1 MIRLATI
8 LDPENLVPDASGSS
22 KIEIVDELLNVI
34 ARHEPDMDVAQ
45 VWEKILEREG
55 IEDTSYGRGFAF
67 PHARTDAVSKMHL
80 AIGVSKAGAEEACR
94 DGSTLHVFCLLLT
107 PSNISKMYLQT
118 LSALA
123 MFARGE
129 GNLQRLRDCKSS
141 EEMMEVIWNSG
152 VMVNRDITVNDLMRH
167 DPVFARENHT
177 LRDVANQLF
186 RHRLS
191 ALPVIDKD
199 KRLLGHVTDRDLLT
213 AALPDFKAL
222 AADAN
227 FTPPEEPFEEL
238 LKRADTIDVAQLY
251 QEDHVTV
258 HPEESIVRVS
268 ALMIAQ
274 DLRRVYVTDDQER
287 LVGVLHRKDIVNMI
301 LRG

>member
-8 LDPENLVPDASGSS
+8 LETENLVSNMSGAN
-22 KIEIVDELLNVI
+22 KIEIVDELLKVI
-34 ARHEPDMDVAQ
+34 ARHEPDLDVAQ

-67 PHARTDAVSKMHL
+67 PHARTDAVTKMHL
-80 AIGVSKAGAEEACR
+80 AIGISKTGVKEPCR
-94 DGSTLHVFCLLLT
+94 DGSKLHVFCLLLT

-123 MFARGE
+123 MLARGE
-129 GNLQRLRDCKSS
+129 GNLEALCASETS
-141 EEMMEVIWNSG
+141 EEILEVIWNSG
-152 VMVNRDITVNDLMRH
+152 VLVNREITVNDLMRH
-167 DPVFARENHT
+167 DPIYAKESYT

-191 ALPVIDKD
+191 ALPVVSDDKE
-199 KRLLGHVTDRDLLT
+199 LLGHVTDRDLLT
-213 AALPDFKAL
+213 AALPDFRAL
-222 AADAN
+222 AADAE

-238 LKRADTIDVAQLY
+238 LKRADTIDVSQLF

-258 HPEESIVRVS
+258 QPEQTIVRVS
-268 ALMIAQ
+268 ALMIAN
-274 DLRRVYVTDDQER
+274 DLRRVYVVNAQNR